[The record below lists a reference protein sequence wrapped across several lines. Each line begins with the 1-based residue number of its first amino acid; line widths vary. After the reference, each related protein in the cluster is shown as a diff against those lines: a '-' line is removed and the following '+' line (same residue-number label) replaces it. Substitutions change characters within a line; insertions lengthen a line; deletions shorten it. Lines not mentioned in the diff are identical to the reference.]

1 MKRITWVF
9 FGILMGIQSYSQT
22 PDPELFKTWNLN
34 KIEVDF
40 GGAVYIEDIDPP
52 IYPYLT
58 INQDLSFEGYGACNS
73 FSGNFEVVP
82 NQDKI
87 RPVDFMQ
94 SFNNCETQFLNDF
107 ETVYFEFFSIED
119 DYSYVFY
126 TDSTDNLR
134 HMYYTNNPFGI
145 WLDFIAGDP
154 LSTAENNLE
163 KIYLYPNPTSNKLFI
178 KLNKG
183 TVEKAVVY
191 SISGKNIMEYA
202 QINGAIDISE
212 LAHGMYFLQITTA
225 EGKRSVE
232 KFIKK

>member
-1 MKRITWVF
+1 MKKITWLF
-9 FGILMGIQSYSQT
+9 FGILMGIQSYSQS
-22 PDPELFKTWNLN
+22 PDPELIKTWNLN

-52 IYPYLT
+52 IYPYLMV
-58 INQDLSFEGYGACNS
+58 NQDLSFEGYGACNS
-73 FSGNFEVVP
+73 FSGNFEMVP

-107 ETVYFEFFSIED
+107 ETVYFEFFSVED
-119 DYSYVFY
+119 DYSYVLY
-126 TDSTDNLR
+126 TDTTDNLR
-134 HMYYTNNPFGI
+134 HMYYTNNPAGI

-183 TVEKAVVY
+183 SVEKVVVY

-225 EGKRSVE
+225 EGKGSVE
-232 KFIKK
+232 KFIKN